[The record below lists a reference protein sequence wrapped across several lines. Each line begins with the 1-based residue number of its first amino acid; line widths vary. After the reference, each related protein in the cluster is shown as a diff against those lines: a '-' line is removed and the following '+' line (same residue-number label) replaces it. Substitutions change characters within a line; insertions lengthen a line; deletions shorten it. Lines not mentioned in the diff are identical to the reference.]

1 MLKYIYTG
9 ATKAGFFIVD
19 IYNAVRI
26 GLYIASCGHGGF
38 QRIKFTLYN
47 V

>member
-1 MLKYIYTG
+1 MLKYIHG
-9 ATKAGFFIVD
+9 CNEGRFFIGV

-26 GLYIASCGHGGF
+26 GLASCGHGGF